1 MKLLAVDTRSF
12 HYGWI
17 IIVIGFLV
25 IFNALGLAR
34 FSYGVFLPGMHGDL
48 ALSYEKLGFIGTSN
62 FAGYLFSVVITP
74 FLIRRFKHRATIS
87 AGLLL
92 ISLCMFGISRS
103 SSFVLILLFFTIV
116 GIGSGFANVS
126 MMVLLP
132 HWFRSQQRG
141 KAAGI
146 ICGGSGLGIIISGFL
161 IPHLNQTLG
170 VDGWRS
176 GWLIFS
182 GISLLLATTVALF
195 LRNTPGEMGLE
206 PMGDAS
212 PVPTEQFKPR
222 DDSGKGALLL
232 RLGVLFMLFGVT
244 FMVYG
249 TFIVVTM
256 VKEFGFSEA
265 KAGLYWSWVGFF
277 SIFSGV
283 VFGTISDRIGRKKGL
298 ALVFLVQAAANIM
311 VGFNCGTAGVVISVI
326 LFGMAFFAIPA
337 IMAATVGDYLG
348 VSGAANAYVMITI
361 FFAAGQTIGPGG
373 AGMIA
378 AMSGTFTTTFLLS
391 ALLTVAAAMLA
402 LSLPDPPESELQ

>member
-1 MKLLAVDTRSF
+1 MIPDSDEKYSI
-12 HYGWI
+12 HYGWV
-17 IIVIGFLV
+17 IIVLGFLV

-34 FSYGVFLPGMHGDL
+34 FAYGVFIPGMQRGL
-48 ALSYEKLGFIGTSN
+48 ALSYQQLGFIGTSN
-62 FAGYLFSVVITP
+62 FAGYLFAVVVTP

-92 ISLCMFGISRS
+92 ISLCMFVISRS
-103 SSFVLILLFFTIV
+103 SSFAMILILFTLV
-116 GIGSGFANVS
+116 GVGSGLSNVS

-132 HWFRSQQRG
+132 HWFHSQQRG

-146 ICGGSGLGIIISGFL
+146 VCGGSGLGIIISGFL
-161 IPHLNQTLG
+161 IPYLNRSLG
-170 VDGWRS
+170 LDGWRS

-182 GISLLLATTVALF
+182 GISLAVAAAVALF
-195 LRNTPGEMGLE
+195 LRNTPAEMGLE
-206 PMGDAS
+206 PMGKVA
-212 PVPTEQFKPR
+212 PVATDRFKPR
-222 DDSGKGALLL
+222 DDSGNGRLLL
-232 RLGVLFMLFGVT
+232 RLGILYLLFGVT

-249 TFIVVTM
+249 TFIVATM

-265 KAGLYWSWVGFF
+265 KAGIYWSWVGFF

-311 VGFNCGTAGVVISVI
+311 VGFDCGTTGIIVSVI
-326 LFGMAFFAIPA
+326 LFGVAFFAIPA

-348 VSGAANAYVMITI
+348 ISGAANAFVMITI
-361 FFAAGQTIGPGG
+361 FFAIGQTLGPGG

-378 AMSGTFTTTFLLS
+378 GMTGTFTTAFLLS
-391 ALLTVAAAMLA
+391 ALLTVAAAVLA
-402 LSLPDPPESELQ
+402 LSLPDPPEAS